1 VTTED
6 DRITVDLPPGA
17 VDEDTTV
24 TIQPASGCDAPDGFR
39 LGKTCFCITAVSD
52 GAPITDFGTTI
63 TICVHYTDDD
73 VHAAGG
79 DPSLLKLAYYDEAAH
94 EWVVL
99 NTTVD
104 TDTGTACTDVNH
116 LSEWA
121 ILASMTGELPP
132 LWLWPVVGLLAALI
146 VVLTGLLVRSVL
158 KRIKTQVDYEQVGTG

>member
-1 VTTED
+1 MKTED
-6 DRITVDLPPGA
+6 NRVTVELPPGA
-17 VDEDTTV
+17 VEEDTTV

-39 LGKTCFCITAVSD
+39 LGNTCFCITAVSD

-99 NTTVD
+99 NTTVNTED
-104 TDTGTACTDVNH
+104 GTACADANH

-121 ILASMTGELPP
+121 IVASMTSESPP
-132 LWLWPVVGLLAALI
+132 LWLWPVIGLLAALI
-146 VVLTGLLVRSVL
+146 VLLTVLIVRRVL
-158 KRIKTQVDYEQVGTG
+158 KHTKPQVDSEQIGTV